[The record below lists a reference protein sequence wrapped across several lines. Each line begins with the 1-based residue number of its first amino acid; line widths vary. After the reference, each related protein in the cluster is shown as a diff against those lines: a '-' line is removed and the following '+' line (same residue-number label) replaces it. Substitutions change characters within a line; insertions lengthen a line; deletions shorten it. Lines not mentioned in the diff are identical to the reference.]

1 MRPPMRIAFIGAVEG
16 SAIGLKAL
24 VDAGMAP
31 GLVLTLPPEAARRHS
46 DYVDLGPLAK
56 AGGSTLVHVTDVNGD
71 DAIAALTAYETD
83 LVLVIGWSQV
93 CRAPFMSVA
102 RVGNVG
108 FHPAPLPHM
117 RGRAVIPWTILLGE
131 RETAATLFWLDAGV
145 DSGPI
150 LLQEPITVAAAETAR
165 SLYDKQTAA
174 LGRLLPQAVA
184 LVAAGDPPRREQ
196 DHARATYCAR
206 RTQEDG
212 RIDWREP
219 AEAVLRLVR
228 AVGDPYPGAF
238 TTAEGQRLVIDAA
251 VPFADSGCFIGLPGQ
266 VQSHTPEGFTVRCGD
281 GQAITVTAWRREGGS
296 AERPRLH
303 TKLGACPA

>member
-1 MRPPMRIAFIGAVEG
+1 MRVAFIGAVEG

-24 VDAGMAP
+24 IDAGMAP
-31 GLVLTLPPEAARRHS
+31 GLVITLPPEAARRHS
-46 DYVDLGPLAK
+46 DYVDLGPLAR
-56 AGGSTLVHVTDVNGD
+56 AGGSALVHATDVNGAD
-71 DAIAALTAYETD
+71 VIAALRAFEAD

-93 CRAPFMSVA
+93 CRAEFMSVA
-102 RVGNVG
+102 RIGNVG
-108 FHPAPLPHM
+108 FHPAPLPRM

-131 RETAATLFWLDAGV
+131 RNTAATLFWLDAGV

-150 LLQEPITVAAAETAR
+150 LLQQAIPVGADETAR
-165 SLYDKQTAA
+165 GLYDKQTGA
-174 LGRLLPQAVA
+174 LGRMLPEALA

-219 AEAVLRLVR
+219 AEAVLRLIR

-238 TTAEGQRLVIDAA
+238 TTVDGQRLVVDAA
-251 VPFADSGCFIGLPGQ
+251 VPFADSGRFIGLPGQ
-266 VQSHTPEGFTVRCGD
+266 VQSHTEDGFTVRCGD
-281 GQAITVTAWRREGGS
+281 GMAIAVTAWRRDGGPDG
-296 AERPRLH
+296 RPRLH
-303 TKLGACPA
+303 SKLGACPA